1 MIPFKEYQR
10 RAVIPL
16 AGLVLAGYYLFVMR
30 PLAHRAEK
38 LEKPLNEARHKLLVS
53 LDNTNAVAVDFQHI
67 TNQLSVTRQALLAL
81 DNAKRQAMVR
91 LQLDPAVSAR
101 IQADFQLV
109 DYDNERGKQLDD
121 LGKLAKQQKIPVAP
135 AVFAS
140 FPEHTADVKQP
151 ALLWAALSLTDG
163 LLRTAIQCKVS
174 AIHSL
179 GVTPVLTNAPPTNSI
194 DRLVEIPLQ
203 IEFTSPAAGAARLFQ
218 CLPLRAE
225 EIRAAG
231 LIEAPAPKPVLF
243 IDRLVIQKQSPE
255 KSDDVHVWLRVVG
268 LVLRQ

>member
-30 PLAHRAEK
+30 PLAQRAEN

-53 LDNTNAVAVDFQHI
+53 LDQTNAIAVDFRHI
-67 TNQLSVTRQALLAL
+67 TNQLSETHQSLLVL
-81 DNAKRQAMVR
+81 DNAKRQAIAR
-91 LQLDPAVSAR
+91 LQLDPAVRAR

-109 DYDNERGKQLDD
+109 DYENERGKQLDD
-121 LGKLAKQQKIPVAP
+121 LGKLAKQQKVTIEP
-135 AVFAS
+135 AVFAG
-140 FPEHTADVKQP
+140 FPEHTADVQQP

-163 LLRTAIQCKVS
+163 LLRTAIQCQVS
-174 AIHSL
+174 TIHSL
-179 GVTPVLTNAPPTNSI
+179 VVTSVLTNAPPTNGAE
-194 DRLVEIPLQ
+194 RLVEMPLQ
-203 IEFTSPAAGAARLFQ
+203 LEFTSPAASAARLFQ

-231 LIEAPAPKPVLF
+231 LLEAPAEKPVLF
-243 IDRLVIQKQSPE
+243 IDRLLMQKQSPE
-255 KSDDVHVWLRVVG
+255 KPDDVHVWLRVVG